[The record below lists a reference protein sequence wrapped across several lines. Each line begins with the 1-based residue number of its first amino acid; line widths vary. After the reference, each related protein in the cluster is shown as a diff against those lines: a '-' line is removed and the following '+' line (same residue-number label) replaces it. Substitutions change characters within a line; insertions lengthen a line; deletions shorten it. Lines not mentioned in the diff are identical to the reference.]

1 MTMFRPTAMIAK
13 ISMNTTTGSLGS
25 GSGIDR
31 LIGWKNTSLMT
42 GYRKIATTSAV
53 SRIVRRRLRASAA
66 R

>member
-31 LIGWKNTSLMT
+31 LIGW
-42 GYRKIATTSAV
+42 
-53 SRIVRRRLRASAA
+53 
-66 R
+66 